1 MRKRIVYLAGV
12 IGLTMSL
19 YGCGGAADNT
29 APSPAAD
36 TKEEAQETE
45 PESTETKE
53 ETQETEPESTE
64 TKEEAQKASEEATE
78 TTETDAPSYSDIYTG
93 VIDELVASGDA
104 DLFALVDVDGDDTPE
119 LAAISSEGSWD
130 KDQVFLYTT
139 DGQGIVLLA
148 NDIGPG
154 MEGHAI
160 GFFEKQNVF
169 MQSGATLGDRYVF
182 NKIENGEPVQI
193 TAISSFTMIDENDNE
208 VSTCLVDDNEVT
220 NEEYT
225 KALKEALPSGEITV
239 LASVDTTDM
248 VKYDVSAEDGYLSYT
263 EKEKIP
269 YNSYD
274 EIMKILGSGN

>member
-1 MRKRIVYLAGV
+1 MRKRIVYIAGV

-19 YGCGGAADNT
+19 YGCGGAA
-29 APSPAAD
+29 
-36 TKEEAQETE
+36 ET
-45 PESTETKE
+45 SETG
-53 ETQETEPESTE
+53 S
-64 TKEEAQKASEEATE
+64 S
-78 TTETDAPSYSDIYTG
+78 SYSDIYAG
-93 VIDELVASGDA
+93 EIDELVSSGDA

-139 DGQGIVLLA
+139 DGQDIVLLA

-169 MQSGATLGDRYVF
+169 MQSGSSSGDSYVF
-182 NKIENGEPVQI
+182 YKIENAEPVQI
-193 TAISSFTMIDENDNE
+193 TAVGSFTMIDENDNE
-208 VSTCLVDDNEVT
+208 VSSCLVDDNEVT
-220 NEEYT
+220 NEEYI

-239 LASVDTTDM
+239 LASVDTKDM